1 MSAPIQPP
9 FLRETTLST
18 TSPASAFEISGFESA
33 TEAPLAAT
41 KLPTADAP
49 ADKAQ
54 KHRARDLFIRGV
66 LTEDQMKEASASMG
80 GFEAIIGKVDF
91 LPAYFLEQGV
101 VVSRAT
107 CLIKASG
114 VGYNGIY
121 AEGWTGTGF
130 LISGNILV
138 TNNHVLNSR
147 DVAASGECVFNYQKT
162 VAGLNASVKSF
173 RLRPDIL
180 FITSPA
186 KGGLDYTFVAV
197 DGDPAREFGSVPVT
211 RKAFEIAPTEYANV
225 ISHPD
230 GRPKQVSIKENEV
243 KWQDKLV
250 VHYASDTMAGSSG
263 SAVANNMWQLVAL
276 HHASQPSTVAGF
288 PILNEGIKFS
298 AIAADLENRV
308 QAKAA
313 DAAMA
318 ARVLGVFDG
327 VDERLGFFGTLGRPA
342 QAVGS
347 GLEQLVNTYQGG
359 DKDIDVGFWNVEWLS
374 NRYEGKAAAVAQVIY
389 DMRLDVWCLE
399 ESSPNGIQAVVA
411 ELKNT
416 YDLDFDYAAAEPD
429 AGDNKQSCTLLWNKA
444 TVEGDQVPWGEPAE
458 TWISLRSTEFDQ
470 TGLEAVHGKIFDRY
484 PALFRFRSVADAAP
498 GKKLDFH
505 IVPLHLK
512 AMDEGSLRRR
522 MASKIIAAA
531 VNQRLTEEPDSE
543 YIIGGDFNAEI
554 ASQDFDAL
562 SDGGLVAVS
571 AEDEANGVFTYLKRP
586 HLSLID
592 HIYLSPNLAV
602 GSGAESFF
610 VVAAD
615 SAYPDYIQAI
625 SDHRP
630 IVFRMS
636 LGGGSNEASGS
647 GFEGTTTPSP
657 DAARLEA
664 IAKLKA
670 LWEKAGVK
678 VA

>member
-1 MSAPIQPP
+1 MSSPIQPS
-9 FLRETTLST
+9 FLRETPLSSP
-18 TSPASAFEISGFESA
+18 SPAPTFEISGFESA
-33 TEAPLAAT
+33 GAAPLAIIDRPA
-41 KLPTADAP
+41 ADIP

-66 LTEDQMKEASASMG
+66 LTEDQMKEASSSMG
-80 GFEAIIGKVDF
+80 GFEAIIGKADF

-114 VGYNGIY
+114 VAYNGVY
-121 AEGWTGTGF
+121 LPEWTGTGF
-130 LISGNILV
+130 LIGGNILV

-147 DVAASGECVFNYQKT
+147 DVATSGECVFNFQKT
-162 VAGLNASVKSF
+162 VAGLNAPTKSF

-186 KGGLDYTFVAV
+186 VGGLDYTFVAV

-211 RKAFEIAPTEYANV
+211 RKAFEIAKTEYANV
-225 ISHPD
+225 VSHPN
-230 GRPKQVSIKENEV
+230 GKPKVVSIKENEV
-243 KWQDKLV
+243 KGQDKLV
-250 VHYASDTMAGSSG
+250 VHYTSDTMPGSSG
-263 SAVANNMWQLVAL
+263 AGVTNNMWQLVAL
-276 HHASQPSTVAGF
+276 HHASQPTDIPGF

-308 QAKAA
+308 QARAA

-327 VDERLGFFGTLGRPA
+327 VDERLGFFGTLGRPS
-342 QAVGS
+342 QAAGS

-399 ESSPNGIQAVVA
+399 ESSPNGLQAVVD
-411 ELKNT
+411 ELKSA
-416 YDLDFDYAAAEPD
+416 YDLDFAYAAAEPD
-429 AGDNKQSCTLLWNKA
+429 AADSKQSCTLLWNTT
-444 TVEGDQVPWGEPAE
+444 TVEGGQVPWGEPAE
-458 TWISLRSTEFDQ
+458 TWISLHSRDFAQ
-470 TGLEAVHGKIFDRY
+470 TGLEAVHGQIFNRY

-512 AMDEGSLRRR
+512 AMDEGSLRRT

-531 VNQRLTEEPDSE
+531 VNQRLAAEPDSE

-554 ASQDFDAL
+554 ASQDFAAL
-562 SDGGLVAVS
+562 SDGGFVAIS

-586 HLSLID
+586 YLSLID
-592 HIYLSPNLAV
+592 HIYLSPNLAA
-602 GSGAESFF
+602 GSGADSFF

-615 SAYPDYIQAI
+615 SAYPDYIRTI

-636 LGGGSNEASGS
+636 LGGSSDGGS
-647 GFEGTTTPSP
+647 GFEGTATPGP
-657 DAARLEA
+657 DAARQQA
-664 IAKLKA
+664 VATLKA

-678 VA
+678 TA